1 MSFITP
7 ARFLFNAGKTP
18 KEWNKKV
25 LSDDHFSV
33 VQYSANSTD
42 VFPNVDIK
50 GGVSITI
57 YNKNMIYG
65 SIGTFSPFN
74 ELSSILYKVKVSKPL
89 FISEMINQ
97 CNKFELNKL
106 YEKYPEYRKIIGSA
120 GRERR
125 LTTKIFEQLDCFTDT
140 ATSINKLEIKGLI
153 KNTRVSK
160 FIDPELIEKD
170 PGILKYK
177 VIVPKSNGS
186 GSLGEVLSTPM
197 IGQPMIGQPMIGHT
211 QSFINFGYF
220 DEEKEAKACL
230 KYIKTKFARCLLGT
244 LKVTQHNPKSTWENV
259 PLQDFSEA
267 ADIDWS
273 LSVHEI
279 DLQLYK
285 KYGLSDD
292 EIKFIEEKIQNMD

>member
-1 MSFITP
+1 M
-7 ARFLFNAGKTP
+7 
-18 KEWNKKV
+18 
-25 LSDDHFSV
+25 
-33 VQYSANSTD
+33 QYSANSTD

-120 GRERR
+120 GRKRR

-267 ADIDWS
+267 ANIDWS
-273 LSVHEI
+273 ICSRNRFAI
-279 DLQLYK
+279 
-285 KYGLSDD
+285 
-292 EIKFIEEKIQNMD
+292 I